1 MEKLLYRNPFLCKKD
16 LILKG
21 RNTVA
26 DAKLTKYADVIVN
39 YSLDVKKGEEVLI
52 RAETVSEELVKE
64 IYKHVLKKGAHPLIL
79 TSFSEQEELFYQYAE
94 EQQLNYKS
102 PYLKYITKNVDAM
115 VRILGTNN
123 TKNLAG
129 VDPEKIK
136 LRSLA
141 SREISE
147 IIMNRAADGEL
158 KWNIC
163 QFPTHADA
171 QEANMSLLDYRE
183 FVYSA
188 CHLDRKDPVAYW
200 TEFGKELDRI
210 ASILNT
216 KEEIHFIAEDTDIK
230 CSIKGRTWVAD
241 KGKENYPGG
250 EVFTGPIE
258 DSVNGKIRFS
268 FPGIYSGKEI
278 EDIRLEF
285 KNGRVV
291 NASAAKGEKL
301 LHSLLDTDDGSRY
314 VGEVAVGCNEGIT
327 EFTRNML
334 FDEKIG
340 GTIHLALGRSY
351 PETGG
356 ENISTIHWDMLCD
369 MKDGGEIYADGELI
383 YRDGKFII

>member
-1 MEKLLYRNPFLCKKD
+1 MSDIKLK
-16 LILKG
+16 
-21 RNTVA
+21 
-26 DAKLTKYADVIVN
+26 KYAELLVD
-39 YSLDVKKGEEVLI
+39 YSLEVKKGDQVLI
-52 RAETVSEELVKE
+52 QGEDVSQDLIKE
-64 IYKHVLKKGAHPLIL
+64 VYKEVLKKGAHPLVI
-79 TSFSEQEELFYQYAE
+79 TKFGEQEELFYKYASE
-94 EQQLNYKS
+94 EQLNYSAPFTK
-102 PYLKYITKNVDAM
+102 YLMENVDASL
-115 VRILGTNN
+115 RILGNNN
-123 TKNLAG
+123 TKNLAS

-136 LRSLA
+136 KRSIA
-141 SREISE
+141 QKEISE
-147 IIMNRAADGEL
+147 IVMNRAAEGSL
-158 KWNIC
+158 NWNIC

-171 QEANMSLLDYRE
+171 QEAGMSLGDYRE
-183 FVYSA
+183 FVYQA
-188 CHLDRKDPVAYW
+188 CHLNKKDPVAYW
-200 TEFGKELDRI
+200 TEFGNELERI
-210 ASILNT
+210 AKILNQ
-216 KEEIHFIAEDTDIK
+216 KEELHFISEDTDLK
-230 CSIKGRTWVAD
+230 CKVGGRTWVAD

-258 DSVNGKIRFS
+258 DSVEGRIRFS

-285 KNGRVV
+285 KNGKVV
-291 NASAAKGEKL
+291 NASAAKGEEL
-301 LHSLLDTDDGSRY
+301 LHSLLETDEGARY

-327 EFTRNML
+327 QFSRNML